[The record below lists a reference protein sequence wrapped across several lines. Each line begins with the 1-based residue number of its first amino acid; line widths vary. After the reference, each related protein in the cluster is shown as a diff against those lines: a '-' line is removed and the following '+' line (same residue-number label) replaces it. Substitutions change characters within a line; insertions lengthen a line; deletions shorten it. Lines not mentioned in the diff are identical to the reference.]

1 MCEVVGLIKLT
12 VCLPLGSQSPY
23 TNHGARTSAS
33 HCLPADTH
41 FTQVTHHETPSLHCV
56 LHTLFESTTASLSDQ
71 SASPKPFIKAPRGFF
86 VSSDRPQAEFPSAF
100 QDSLCVCIL
109 FVHPQSLPAPEPPRD
124 QLHLQHLS
132 HVLHALQTSG
142 TTFKHNADTVST
154 L

>member
-1 MCEVVGLIKLT
+1 MFTSICVANGSVRRLSTRATAWCGTQSHPRRKSKPSDGDRNRGKRWRAARGLEMLEIIFRVLNIFLSHS
-12 VCLPLGSQSPY
+12 CLPLGSQSPY

-86 VSSDRPQAEFPSAF
+86 R
-100 QDSLCVCIL
+100 
-109 FVHPQSLPAPEPPRD
+109 
-124 QLHLQHLS
+124 LQ
-132 HVLHALQTSG
+132 
-142 TTFKHNADTVST
+142 
-154 L
+154 